1 MVGSRNSVI
10 RRLDPGLPGFFTQPL
25 LTESLE
31 QAVFPILKKTNKQK
45 KHVKIIIQ
53 DDSVRE
59 RTLNFFNPQYPSN
72 ISIILCNSYDLA
84 LSMGVLPK
92 TSRRYGFTP
101 CSSKKATVS
110 TLLRQTA
117 CNSGEEE
124 TSKPFIP

>member
-1 MVGSRNSVI
+1 M
-10 RRLDPGLPGFFTQPL
+10 
-25 LTESLE
+25 
-31 QAVFPILKKTNKQK
+31 
-45 KHVKIIIQ
+45 IIQ

-117 CNSGEEE
+117 CNSEEEE